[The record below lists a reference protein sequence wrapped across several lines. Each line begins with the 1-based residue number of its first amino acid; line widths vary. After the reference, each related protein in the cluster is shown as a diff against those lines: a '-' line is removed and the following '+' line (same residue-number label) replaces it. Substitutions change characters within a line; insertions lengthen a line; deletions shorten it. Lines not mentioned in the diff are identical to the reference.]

1 MFKGEDFL
9 DFLELNQ
16 TKLERTFC
24 NTRLVLYRNS
34 DSNKPLK
41 MISQQQYQESE
52 RERDCVNG
60 DEDAEWSDWTEET
73 GDRIVCLLC
82 PLSVTSWEDINSHL
96 IVEHDI
102 HYEQLTA
109 SLDFYQQVSRWTCY
123 NHAVNDF
130 SFIVTVEYILFKLL
144 IKEVSLRLFYK

>member
-1 MFKGEDFL
+1 
-9 DFLELNQ
+9 
-16 TKLERTFC
+16 
-24 NTRLVLYRNS
+24 
-34 DSNKPLK
+34 
-41 MISQQQYQESE
+41 MISQQQYQDSE
-52 RERDCVNG
+52 RERECVNG

-109 SLDFYQQVSRWTCY
+109 SLDFYQQVCRWACY
-123 NHAVNDF
+123 NHDVND
-130 SFIVTVEYILFKLL
+130 LL
-144 IKEVSLRLFYK
+144 IFVIV